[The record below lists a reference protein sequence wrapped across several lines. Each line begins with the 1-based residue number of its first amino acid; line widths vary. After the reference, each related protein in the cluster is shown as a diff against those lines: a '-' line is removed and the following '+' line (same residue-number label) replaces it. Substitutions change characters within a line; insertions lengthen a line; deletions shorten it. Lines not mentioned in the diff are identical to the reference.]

1 MKYEDI
7 KTPEDLYIFMR
18 NNFRYGYL
26 SNIDS
31 DKHIREEMNN
41 DELYEKILFNN
52 FYLQTPKELL
62 KSKCGI
68 CYDQVE
74 FERKWF
80 SDHNYSTKTFYTP
93 YKNHAFLIYKDDD
106 KYKLFERTVKE
117 FNGIHIGNSVEELLE
132 RYKEKQLKDVD
143 LDDIDFYSYNKA
155 TFGKD
160 FNTLIKNIVKDNNI
174 SEKIIK
180 CVHDK
185 VPFYSK

>member
-31 DKHIREEMNN
+31 DKHIREEMND

-62 KSKCGI
+62 T
-68 CYDQVE
+68 
-74 FERKWF
+74 
-80 SDHNYSTKTFYTP
+80 TKTFYTP

-132 RYKEKQLKDVD
+132 AYKEKQLKDVE
-143 LDDIDFYSYNKA
+143 LDDIDFYSYNNA

-180 CVHDK
+180 CVNDK